1 MTFDDLHL
9 QDFCKLSASPLWARC
24 HDGKDDWSMP
34 QKCQWK
40 STAPWFRHIGKWKC
54 FFFLCCKNRSEKMG
68 QRTTAHLP
76 KKSRNRKKKQQKQ
89 GKAKETQN
97 LASFLSGP
105 EALGPYH
112 SWRCERQP
120 NDHVWLACGAD
131 PGANTRHDVICQL
144 GTLWTLKGTTALF
157 A

>member
-1 MTFDDLHL
+1 MGKMIDQCL
-9 QDFCKLSASPLWARC
+9 KNASGNPRLLGLGILAS
-24 HDGKDDWSMP
+24 GSV
-34 QKCQWK
+34 
-40 STAPWFRHIGKWKC
+40 
-54 FFFLCCKNRSEKMG
+54 FFFLCCKNRREKMG

-112 SWRCERQP
+112 S
-120 NDHVWLACGAD
+120 
-131 PGANTRHDVICQL
+131 
-144 GTLWTLKGTTALF
+144 
-157 A
+157 